1 MMATVL
7 ERIAPAKPKRP
18 EAGTVH
24 WFNECVERGR
34 REAEG
39 GGFHTEVAILTP
51 GLAGEL
57 LRRNPDN
64 RHIRKT
70 KVAQF
75 TRDILADRFQLNGEA
90 IKITPDGL
98 LNDGQHRATA
108 VIEANRPITTL
119 FIFGVERETRTT
131 LDQGASRGA
140 GDYLSMDGVQNATT
154 QASITRQLLSYER
167 TKGKSLSEATYVTN
181 AEVLDRVAR
190 DPKIAESAHFATI
203 HAKAARHHVAPAIVG
218 LCHYILADLS
228 EIEANEYLTQVC
240 TGEGLTK
247 RDPAYAVRDRLL
259 TLGKSRQLKVHAIFR
274 GWNAYRQGKPLS
286 IVKVMDEAVL
296 PAVI

>member
-1 MMATVL
+1 MLKKTT
-7 ERIAPAKPKRP
+7 KPP
-18 EAGTVH
+18 AGTVQ
-24 WFNECVERGR
+24 WLNDCIERSKTDGL
-34 REAEG
+34 
-39 GGFHTEVAILTP
+39 FSEVVTLTL

-75 TRDILADRFQLNGEA
+75 TRDILADRFALNGEA
-90 IKITPDGL
+90 IKITTDGL

-108 VIEANRPITTL
+108 VIEANKPLVTL
-119 FIFGVERETRTT
+119 FTFGVERETRTT
-131 LDQGASRGA
+131 LDQGAARGA

-167 TKGKSLSEATYVTN
+167 TGGKSLSDATYVTN
-181 AEVLDRVAR
+181 AEVLERVER
-190 DPKIAESAHFATI
+190 DPKIAESAHFATV

-218 LCHYILADLS
+218 LCHYVLTDISA
-228 EIEANEYLTQVC
+228 IEAGEYLVQVC
-240 TGEGLTK
+240 TGEGLSR

-259 TLGKSRQLKVHAIFR
+259 TLGKSRQQKVHAIFR

-286 IVKVMDEAVL
+286 IVKVMDESVL